1 MRSACLITKLTGA
14 KIERPSHYLNNRRV
28 AFQVYFLSSNLKLSF
43 RSITTMSSSFVHAPR
58 TETGGSAVDAWL
70 RTNWDEAIFTGA
82 DLIATNDGSRHPV
95 KECAVVFRN
104 FRSVMGTPGAYF
116 ADPIAVVQYR
126 SAMLTAIE
134 GRDKY
139 DHPVVRQND
148 VLIPLGTPNWNSP
161 TARIVLQQSARQWVS
176 GGLNMADMSDEHII
190 TMYYA
195 ALQQLVF
202 AGGNAVRAADQQ
214 QWFPALVSLTQAFSA
229 IHASYEAVR
238 KVTAALVLTPGAND
252 MIQKGLAYVF
262 HSAEEWSKEARL
274 DMLAIAIRR
283 NFRHGTAVVGM
294 APGPFVLFV
303 LVPLLRAVAHP
314 DGAELF
320 DRLPLLRSAM
330 SSGAVLAESAA
341 LLERF
346 NAAASEL
353 LHAFVE
359 DASGSSA
366 AGGAAGGAGASTFRE
381 RVLVSLTA
389 AMGTPLTTAQTRSL
403 LEHIAGTDAS
413 AEPDWAALGVLPA
426 KPVFAATVLADRF
439 SVDDGRRST
448 FRVKVV
454 PTATDWLNAY
464 SYKGVEWAAL
474 GFKTPGTYIVYTHDL
489 GIASRSAG
497 DTRGK
502 ELTANWRI
510 TAGTAILPAQRP
522 GYSLTGA
529 EHQRTPRGRWDY
541 FPNEPLSADTPF
553 LVVVEPTRVRL
564 QQASR
569 IFFTME
575 KGRDEPALLA
585 FKNMWL
591 RIHYKAPAPVPA
603 PPTAVPTVPR
613 TPTPVSSG
621 RSWASMAAAGAP
633 GAPARGSAGAPTHAE
648 RVLDLPPTAL
658 IARLRE
664 LAADE

>member
-1 MRSACLITKLTGA
+1 
-14 KIERPSHYLNNRRV
+14 
-28 AFQVYFLSSNLKLSF
+28 
-43 RSITTMSSSFVHAPR
+43 MSSSFVHAPR
-58 TETGGSAVDAWL
+58 TETGGAAVDVWL
-70 RTNWDEAIFTGA
+70 RTNWDAAAFSGS
-82 DLIATNDGSRHPV
+82 DLIATHDGSVHRV

-104 FRSVMGTPGAYF
+104 FRSVFGAPGAYF

-126 SAMLTAIE
+126 SAMLTTIE
-134 GRDKY
+134 GPAKY

-148 VLIPLGTPNWNSP
+148 VLVPLGTPDWTNAK
-161 TARIVLQQSARQWVS
+161 TRIVLQQSARQWVS

-202 AGGNAVRAADQQ
+202 AGGNATRAADQQ
-214 QWFPALVSLTQAFSA
+214 RWFPALVALTQAFSA
-229 IHASYEAVR
+229 IHAAYEPAR

-262 HSAEEWSKEARL
+262 HSAEEWSVEARL

-283 NFRHGTAVVGM
+283 NFRHGTAMVGM

-303 LVPLLRAVAHP
+303 LVPLLRAVANP
-314 DGAELF
+314 D
-320 DRLPLLRSAM
+320 
-330 SSGAVLAESAA
+330 GAVLAESVS

-346 NAAASEL
+346 NTAASTL

-366 AGGAAGGAGASTFRE
+366 AGGAGASAFRG

-389 AMGTPLTTAQTRSL
+389 AMGTPLTATQVYDL
-403 LEHIAGTDAS
+403 LEHIASTDAS
-413 AEPDWAALGVLPA
+413 TEPDWAALGVLPA
-426 KPVFAATVLADRF
+426 KPTFAARIDADRF
-439 SVDDGRRST
+439 SVEDGRRST

-454 PTATDWLNAY
+454 PTDTDWLNAY

-474 GFKTPGTYIVYTHDL
+474 GFKTPGTYIVYAHDL
-489 GIASRSAG
+489 GIASRATG

-510 TAGTAILPAQRP
+510 TTGTAILPAQRP
-522 GYSLTGA
+522 GYSLAGS
-529 EHQRTPRGRWDY
+529 EHKRTPRGLWDY
-541 FPNEPLSADTPF
+541 APNAPLSLDTPF
-553 LVVVEPTRVRL
+553 LVIVEPTRVRL
-564 QQASR
+564 QQAGR
-569 IFFTME
+569 LFFTME
-575 KGRDEPALLA
+575 KGGREPALLA
-585 FKNMWL
+585 FKNLWL
-591 RIHYKAPAPVPA
+591 HINYKPFERPAPAE
-603 PPTAVPTVPR
+603 PR
-613 TPTPVSSG
+613 TPTPIRVSGSSG

-633 GAPARGSAGAPTHAE
+633 GAPPRNSAGAPSHAE

-664 LAADE
+664 LAVATE